1 MGDCISMISTEDKK
15 IIEMICLEFT
25 NKQIASK
32 LCYSEAAIEYKLRQL
47 ARKLNVQTKIG
58 IVYRYM
64 KGDL

>member
-1 MGDCISMISTEDKK
+1 
-15 IIEMICLEFT
+15 MICLEFT